1 MGAWTCKTCE
11 KDSSCI
17 ICNECFVNSVH
28 TGHTFYYKDSVNGCC
43 DCGDPDSWYVKLINK
58 HN

>member
-17 ICNECFVNSVH
+17 ICNECFENSDH
-28 TGHTFYYKDSVNGCC
+28 TGHTYYYKESVSGCC
-43 DCGDPDSWYVKLINK
+43 DCGDPDSW
-58 HN
+58 